1 MRRRNHAQA
10 LKSAAGTCRERR
22 RPESPRRRLWVRP
35 IRRLHRALDSS
46 VHLISRSLLSAGAS
60 ERRAQRRPIRSSREL
75 EKVEDLILLASSRLS
90 QAAREL
96 SKVHACIARDP
107 ENAGDAPELLILAT
121 ERWIFMAGWL
131 AESAGSVFDRH
142 QDVLDGI
149 RNGTLVPE
157 RSAFPRPRI
166 IPAPRPVPIRAFL
179 LCRQHRVRDRI
190 APLLHRRRRT
200 PRPAALTVPNPVLWD
215 ALLLSF
221 PTACSDHSQAFERRL
236 EIFMSTVEVTGTPI
250 SHSEAAQQRV
260 QELRRWRELIPHFV
274 TPESTDESR
283 RLIAAASV
291 PPEFIELTNVAVAN
305 QTALVRGDGA
315 TPAETRDLV
324 SYADAYDPLAD
335 ELEALAQFLRH
346 STRTARNIAGT
357 EALNRY
363 AMARRLAKQRK
374 TAHLAPHVA
383 DMRRALGRVRPVS
396 PEVAAQKAAAKAA
409 IATKRAAKAA
419 ARAAKTP
426 PNPPASTPP
435 EPTHTPQ

>member
-1 MRRRNHAQA
+1 MRKLNHVQA
-10 LKSAAGTCRERR
+10 PKSADGTCRDRR
-22 RPESPRRRLWVRP
+22 RSEDLRRRAWVRP

-75 EKVEDLILLASSRLS
+75 EKIEELILLASSRLS

-131 AESAGSVFDRH
+131 AASAGSVFDSH

-200 PRPAALTVPNPVLWD
+200 PRPAALTVPNPSVMGRAPPLFPGC
-215 ALLLSF
+215 LL
-221 PTACSDHSQAFERRL
+221 
-236 EIFMSTVEVTGTPI
+236 
-250 SHSEAAQQRV
+250 
-260 QELRRWRELIPHFV
+260 
-274 TPESTDESR
+274 
-283 RLIAAASV
+283 
-291 PPEFIELTNVAVAN
+291 
-305 QTALVRGDGA
+305 
-315 TPAETRDLV
+315 
-324 SYADAYDPLAD
+324 
-335 ELEALAQFLRH
+335 
-346 STRTARNIAGT
+346 
-357 EALNRY
+357 
-363 AMARRLAKQRK
+363 
-374 TAHLAPHVA
+374 
-383 DMRRALGRVRPVS
+383 
-396 PEVAAQKAAAKAA
+396 
-409 IATKRAAKAA
+409 
-419 ARAAKTP
+419 
-426 PNPPASTPP
+426 
-435 EPTHTPQ
+435 